1 MRGGGYARTGL
12 AYAGF
17 KVWYINSRLVGREV
31 VGVALL
37 EPLDEGVP
45 YRVEFHLSLLDSIWY
60 ASKNVGAY
68 FSAQQPNSD
77 IDSIES
83 YQPQVRYEGDFI
95 IEKEGWTRVSG
106 SFDSYEDTEVLFV
119 PGGGASSSD
128 DTTAPEP

>member
-1 MRGGGYARTGL
+1 M
-12 AYAGF
+12 
-17 KVWYINSRLVGREV
+17 
-31 VGVALL
+31 
-37 EPLDEGVP
+37 
-45 YRVEFHLSLLDSIWY
+45 EFHLSLLDSIWY